1 MGYIHATKRRKLL
14 SIGLTIMI
22 ICFIMVARMLPQ
34 PWRGILDAGVVV
46 GLSIGISSILYFVYV
61 AIRKPEL
68 IAVSLDVPGE
78 RSHLVPS

>member
-1 MGYIHATKRRKLL
+1 
-14 SIGLTIMI
+14 
-22 ICFIMVARMLPQ
+22 MVARMLPQ

>member
-1 MGYIHATKRRKLL
+1 
-14 SIGLTIMI
+14 MI